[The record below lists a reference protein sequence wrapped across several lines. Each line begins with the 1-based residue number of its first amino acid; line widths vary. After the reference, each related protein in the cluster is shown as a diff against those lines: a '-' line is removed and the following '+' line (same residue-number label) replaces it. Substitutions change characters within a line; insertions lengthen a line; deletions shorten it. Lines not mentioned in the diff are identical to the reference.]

1 MPLKLKTRKPD
12 AQWLKL
18 ARQRGFTIA
27 TGNSAF
33 RPLKE
38 KLLTIGGWSVCVP
51 AVEEGLHALLTR
63 GQRFPGR
70 SRSLKGVPCGCH
82 ANTAAL
88 YEQLEDGKI
97 VTGYALSR
105 DGSGDST
112 VGCGSTVMSS
122 SHVIETTVKR
132 ISYFGVILNEVEAD
146 RFVLANSFF

>member
-12 AQWLKL
+12 SQRLKL

-27 TGNSAF
+27 TGNPEF

-38 KLLTIGGWSVCVP
+38 KLLTIGGWGVCVP
-51 AVEEGLHALLTR
+51 AIEEDLHALLKR

-88 YEQLEDGKI
+88 YERLEDGKI

-105 DGSGDST
+105 DGMWRQHSWLWLYGR
-112 VGCGSTVMSS
+112 
-122 SHVIETTVKR
+122 VIETTVKR